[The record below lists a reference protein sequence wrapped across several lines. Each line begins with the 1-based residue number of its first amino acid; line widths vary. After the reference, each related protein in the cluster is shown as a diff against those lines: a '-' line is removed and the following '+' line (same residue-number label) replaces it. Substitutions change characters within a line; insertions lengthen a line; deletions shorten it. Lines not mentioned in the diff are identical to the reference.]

1 MSAVAPLK
9 QPVIFKQPGSWLGRA
24 IDVVVIGAGGNG
36 SEVVDALATFH
47 HALIC
52 LGRSG
57 GLNLTIID
65 DAKVRESNLVRQRF
79 WPSDLGQ
86 HKAVALAN
94 RFNLALGLSWKGLPF
109 RFPDE
114 RVKDAIENADL
125 VITAVD
131 LPSVRSAVADL
142 DWRLQNE
149 AMWLDLGNGHRHGQ
163 AVFGALN
170 KRYRNRYPCVVDLFP
185 EIREMPDDD
194 TKSCS
199 AAESLK
205 TQDCLVNRT
214 ITTAG
219 LGVIWEVL
227 RYGSTGK
234 NLIVVDLETGG
245 QSAHLFPKG

>member
-1 MSAVAPLK
+1 MTSVAKILK
-9 QPVIFKQPGSWLGRA
+9 PIVFKQPDSWFGRS
-24 IDVVVIGAGGNG
+24 INVVVIGAGGNG

-47 HALIC
+47 HALIS
-52 LGRSG
+52 LGRPG
-57 GLNLTIID
+57 GLNITIID
-65 DAKVRESNLVRQRF
+65 DAKVREPNLVRQRF
-79 WPSDLGQ
+79 WPCDLNQ
-86 HKAVALAN
+86 FKAVALAN
-94 RFNLALGLSWKGLPF
+94 RYNLALGVRWVGLPF
-109 RFPDE
+109 RFPSE
-114 RVKDAIENADL
+114 SVKSAIENAHL

-131 LPSVRSAVADL
+131 LPSVRAAVADL
-142 DWRLQNE
+142 DMRLQSE

-170 KRYRNRYPCVVDLFP
+170 KRNRNRYPCVIDLFP

-205 TQDCLVNRT
+205 TQDCLINRT
-214 ITTAG
+214 VTTAG
-219 LGVIWEVL
+219 LSVIWEVL

>member
-1 MSAVAPLK
+1 MSAVAPIK
-9 QPVIFKQPGSWLGRA
+9 QLVTFKQPNSWFGRS
-24 IDVVVIGAGGNG
+24 IDIVVIGAGGNG
-36 SEVVDALATFH
+36 SEVIDALATFH
-47 HALIC
+47 HALIS
-52 LGRSG
+52 LGRPG
-57 GLNLTIID
+57 GLNVTIID

-79 WPSDLGQ
+79 WPCDMGQ
-86 HKAVALAN
+86 YKAVALAN
-94 RFNLALGLSWKGLPF
+94 RFNLALGLQWVGLPF
-109 RFPDE
+109 RFPDN
-114 RVKDAIENADL
+114 RVQEAIENADL

-131 LPSVRSAVADL
+131 LPSVRTAVADI
-142 DWRLQNE
+142 DWRLQSE

-170 KRYRNRYPCVVDLFP
+170 KRNRNRYPCVIDLFP

-205 TQDCLVNRT
+205 TQDCLINRT
-214 ITTAG
+214 VTTAG
-219 LGVIWEVL
+219 LSVIWEVL